1 MQMRKPQQS
10 SVLAF
15 VRLGI
20 RFREGQQR
28 FGSTCVLTRMLMR
41 EVNVNTHDASEVA
54 ARANIEIVIAVP
66 PVKIFIWA
74 E

>member
-1 MQMRKPQQS
+1 MRKPQQS

-20 RFREGQQR
+20 RFREGQQG
-28 FGSTCVLTRMLMR
+28 FGSTRVLARMLMR
-41 EVNVNTHDASEVA
+41 EVNVHTYDASEVA
-54 ARANIEIVIAVP
+54 TRTNIEIVIAVP
-66 PVKIFIWA
+66 PVKAFIRA